1 MKKTMTLRNVLSVSN
16 KAVLTVL
23 LLSTISIGV
32 MAQRN
37 LDPKTLEAI
46 KIRKIGFLTDQL
58 NLTPA
63 EAEKFWPLY
72 NELEKKKI
80 ALENKKRELEELVT
94 EPKPGLTAAD
104 YRKLAIELATTHVTE
119 GKLIE
124 EYNLKMMDV
133 IPAEKVVRIYAS
145 ERKFRTT
152 LMREF
157 RKNQQDKKE
166 SETK

>member
-1 MKKTMTLRNVLSVSN
+1 MTLRNVLSVSN

-133 IPAEKVVRIYAS
+133 IPAEKVVRIYVS

-157 RKNQQDKKE
+157 RKKQEDKKE

>member
-133 IPAEKVVRIYAS
+133 IPAEKVVRIYVS

-157 RKNQQDKKE
+157 RKKQEDKKE

>member
-1 MKKTMTLRNVLSVSN
+1 MTLRNVLSVSN

-133 IPAEKVVRIYAS
+133 IPAEKVVRIYVS